1 MQARSSHTR
10 AWRMAA
16 GTLIA
21 CVVALGAPAAQVVD
35 FPDFTSTTGLTL
47 NGATTA
53 TGGVLRLV
61 PELIGQ
67 AGSAFWSVPLTT
79 QASFETSFRFQIS
92 GAQPTSLRSDGL
104 AFLIHGDPRGDT
116 ALGIGGGALGYSYE
130 QGPGVEI
137 RPSLLVEFDIYQN
150 GWDPDDH
157 HVALMVDGEKT
168 NHVTSASVPG
178 LLDDG
183 EVQNVSIVY
192 DAEAKLLSVSTSE
205 GADPLALL
213 FTELVDLPA
222 LAGDSAW
229 FGFTAATGG
238 GYADHDLLDW
248 QLTQD
253 TGCSTLDV
261 VGDGLPCTE
270 LGFVLSGAPPHA
282 PAFLI
287 VGLDAGTT
295 ALGVGSLGRLTL
307 DLAWPWIPIPLG
319 LTDEVGGADLNVPLP
334 PWPLPLIGFYGQ
346 AVTIDAK
353 QASSGSAFCT
363 SNLVEFTVGGF

>member
-1 MQARSSHTR
+1 MTAL
-10 AWRMAA
+10 
-16 GTLIA
+16 TLIA
-21 CVVALGAPAAQVVD
+21 WVVMLGIPAAQVVD

-47 NGATTA
+47 NGATAA

-61 PELIGQ
+61 PDLGSQ
-67 AGSAFWSVPLTT
+67 AGSAFWSVPLAT

-92 GAQPTSLRSDGL
+92 GTQSTALRSDGL
-104 AFLIHGDPRGDT
+104 AFLIHGDVRGDT

-137 RPSLLVEFDIYQN
+137 RPSVLVEFDIYQN

-157 HVALMVDGEKT
+157 HVALMLDGEKAS
-168 NHVTSASVPG
+168 HVASASVPG

-183 EVQNVSIVY
+183 EVQNVSIAY
-192 DAEAKLLSVSTSE
+192 DADAKLLSVSSSE

-213 FTELVDLPA
+213 FTEFVDIPA
-222 LAGDSAW
+222 IAGDTAW

-238 GYADHDLLDW
+238 GFAAHDLLDW

-261 VGDGLPCTE
+261 VGDGLPCTD
-270 LGFVLSGAPPHA
+270 LTFVLSGAPPHA

-287 VGLDAGTT
+287 FGLDAGTT
-295 ALGVGSLGRLTL
+295 VLGVGSLGRLTL

-319 LTDEVGGADLNVPLP
+319 QTDADGGADLNVPLP
-334 PWPLPLIGFYGQ
+334 PWPLPLITFYGQ
-346 AVTIDAK
+346 AVAIDAK